1 MAFEACHESANRR
14 GMRVTGSELVGLVP
28 LEVML
33 EAGRYFLKKQRRSI
47 GVSESELLKIAVKS
61 MGLDDLGPFD
71 PQQKIIEYNLE
82 KGDPAVA
89 NKLVKMDLVAFA
101 NETASESPAPG
112 GGSISAYVG
121 ALGVSLATM
130 VANLS
135 SHKRGWDDRWE
146 EFSEVADKGQK
157 LKDALLRT
165 VDEDT
170 DAFKLIM
177 SAFGLPKSNEEEKKI
192 RKEAIQAATKTAIDV
207 PFKVMKLAME
217 SFPLIK
223 QMVETGNPNSI
234 TDAGVG
240 ALCARVAV
248 YGAYL
253 NVKINT
259 GGLDDKVFVDKVL
272 VESKEMLD
280 LANKLEG
287 EIISNVIEQ
296 I

>member
-1 MAFEACHESANRR
+1 MSPEQFQILKSTIHRLLAKDQPKEA
-14 GMRVTGSELVGLVP
+14 
-28 LEVML
+28 
-33 EAGRYFLKKQRRSI
+33 I
-47 GVSESELLKIAVKS
+47 
-61 MGLDDLGPFD
+61 
-71 PQQKIIEYNLE
+71 
-82 KGDPAVA
+82 
-89 NKLVKMDLVAFA
+89 
-101 NETASESPAPG
+101 
-112 GGSISAYVG
+112 
-121 ALGVSLATM
+121 
-130 VANLS
+130 
-135 SHKRGWDDRWE
+135 
-146 EFSEVADKGQK
+146 
-157 LKDALLRT
+157 DALFAALEQISDRAW
-165 VDEDT
+165 V
-170 DAFKLIM
+170 
-177 SAFGLPKSNEEEKKI
+177 
-192 RKEAIQAATKTAIDV
+192 KEAIQAATKTAIDV
-207 PFKVMKLAME
+207 PFKVMQLAME

>member
-1 MAFEACHESANRR
+1 
-14 GMRVTGSELVGLVP
+14 MRVTGSELVGLVP

-33 EAGRYFLKKQRRSI
+33 EAGRYFLKKQQRSV
-47 GVSESELLKIAVKS
+47 GVSESEILKIAVKS
-61 MGLDDLGPFD
+61 MGLDELAPFD

-82 KGDPAVA
+82 KGNPA
-89 NKLVKMDLVAFA
+89 NDKKLIRKDLVAFA

-130 VANLS
+130 AANLS

-146 EFSEVADKGQK
+146 EFSDAAERGQK
-157 LKDALLRT
+157 LKDALIRA

-170 DAFKLIM
+170 DAFNLIM
-177 SAFGLPKSNEEEKKI
+177 AAFGLPNTTPEEKTA
-192 RKEAIQAATKTAIDV
+192 RKAAVQAATRTAIEV
-207 PFKVMKLAME
+207 PFKVMQLAME

-259 GGLDDKVFVDKVL
+259 GGLDDKEYATKV
-272 VESKEMLD
+272 VAESEAILQRA
-280 LANKLEG
+280 LAMEA
-287 EIISNVIEQ
+287 EIIGYIRER